1 MCYTTLPLG
10 NSSKVHSFSFFFFY
24 PAQLLPQASTSN
36 HLAPSMP
43 IAQGSKESGYSSVD
57 STSTRLSLPP
67 SLSLSLS
74 ISYVCTYPSGR
85 PNFKLHKL
93 QGTLHIYIVQSSSN
107 VVTPCRSFI
116 EKKGLRASER
126 RTDKSSST
134 NAFSYEHPAVPPINL
149 SSALSIP
156 SFSLLTY
163 VFLTSLSADPTYNL
177 A

>member
-10 NSSKVHSFSFFFFY
+10 NSSKVHSFSFFFLY

-67 SLSLSLS
+67 SLSLSLD
-74 ISYVCTYPSGR
+74 IIYVCTYPSGR

-93 QGTLHIYIVQSSSN
+93 QGTLHIYIVQSSSSTCTSSN
-107 VVTPCRSFI
+107 SVPIFHRKKKGSERPNGERINLPPPMHSVMSILRCLRLTSQVPCRS
-116 EKKGLRASER
+116 
-126 RTDKSSST
+126 
-134 NAFSYEHPAVPPINL
+134 PL
-149 SSALSIP
+149 SH
-156 SFSLLTY
+156 
-163 VFLTSLSADPTYNL
+163 FLHMYF
-177 A
+177 